1 MPTRRNLSPVL
12 ALVALAACAAPP
24 YAALSIEADA
34 ELESNVV
41 VADAELRDVVRVGRF
56 GVERVAG
63 TNQLKVVVPVRN
75 IDDEPIQVLV
85 QTSFLDGQKRPIGDD
100 TNQQVKILGPGMTT
114 MVVVTSK
121 METAQ
126 DWTMRL
132 AWNR

>member
-1 MPTRRNLSPVL
+1 MTTRRNLPPLL
-12 ALVALAACAAPP
+12 ALAALAACASPP

-41 VADAELRDVVRVGRF
+41 VADAELHDVVRVGRF
-56 GVERVAG
+56 GVERVPG

-75 IDDEPIQVLV
+75 IDDEQIQVLV
-85 QTSFLDGQKRPIGDD
+85 QTSFLDGQKRPLGDD
-100 TNQQVKILGPGMTT
+100 TNQQVKILGPGMTAT
-114 MVVVTSK
+114 IVVISK
-121 METAQ
+121 LESAQ

>member
-1 MPTRRNLSPVL
+1 MSPHRYLSPVL
-12 ALVALAACAAPP
+12 AIAALAACASPP
-24 YAALSIEADA
+24 YTAVSIEADA

-41 VADAELRDVVRVGRF
+41 VADGELRDVVRVGRS

-100 TNQQVKILGPGMTT
+100 TNQQVKILSPGMTT

-121 METAQ
+121 LETAQ

>member
-1 MPTRRNLSPVL
+1 MSPHRYLSPVL
-12 ALVALAACAAPP
+12 AIAALAACASPP
-24 YAALSIEADA
+24 YTAVSIEADA
-34 ELESNVV
+34 ELESNAV
-41 VADAELRDVVRVGRF
+41 VADGELRDVVRVGRS

-85 QTSFLDGQKRPIGDD
+85 QTSFLDGQKRPVGDD

-121 METAQ
+121 LETAQ

>member
-1 MPTRRNLSPVL
+1 MSTRNLSSVL
-12 ALVALAACAAPP
+12 ALVALAACASPP
-24 YAALSIEADA
+24 YAARSIEDDA
-34 ELESNVV
+34 ELASNVV
-41 VADAELRDVVRVGRF
+41 VADGELCDVVRVGRF

-63 TNQLKVVVPVRN
+63 TNQLKVVVPLRN
-75 IDDEPIQVLV
+75 IDDETIQVLV
-85 QTSFLDGQKRPIGDD
+85 QTSFLDDQKRPIGDD

-121 METAQ
+121 LERAQ

>member
-1 MPTRRNLSPVL
+1 MSTRRTLSPVL
-12 ALVALAACAAPP
+12 ALVALAACASPP

-41 VADAELRDVVRVGRF
+41 VADGELRDVVRVGRF

-63 TNQLKVVVPVRN
+63 TNQLKVVVPLRN
-75 IDDEPIQVLV
+75 VDDETIQVLV

-121 METAQ
+121 LDTAQ